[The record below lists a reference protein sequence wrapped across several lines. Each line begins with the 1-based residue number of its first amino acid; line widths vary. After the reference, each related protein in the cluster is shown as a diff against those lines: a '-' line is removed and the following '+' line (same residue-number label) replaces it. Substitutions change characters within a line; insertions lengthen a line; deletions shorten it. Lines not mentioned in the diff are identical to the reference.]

1 MSGIQSE
8 KIGEEFEQDRSKMI
22 EMKATN
28 NLYEGKSYTI
38 SEFRHELGIP
48 LILARK
54 LITWGYVEVQK
65 TADGTIKI
73 TESELRETREYL
85 QNPWYKMK
93 LFVRA
98 LGPGIITG
106 AADDDPSGIGTYSS
120 VGAQFGFGLIWLAPW
135 LLPLMTAVQ
144 EACARIG
151 IVTNKGLA
159 GVLLRH
165 YKKWLVLLIVSLLI
179 IANVA
184 NIGAD
189 ISAMTASIK
198 LLWPAQI
205 PFSFTITAISLTV
218 VIILMEVMIPYKNY
232 AKFLKWLCLSL
243 FAYIITGFII
253 HPDWARIFREA
264 LVPHIV
270 FNKEY
275 IFAIVA
281 VFGTTISPY
290 LFFWQTSEEVEEKK
304 IAGKIDGDG
313 NKISFKLTDRIGRM
327 RTDVR
332 TGMIFANLTFFF
344 IVLTTAKVLAGNGI
358 GNIESAEQA
367 AMALRPLAGNQ
378 AFLLF
383 ALGILG
389 TGLLAIPVLAGSGAY
404 ALAELMN
411 WREGLEE
418 KFSRAKAFYLVIAIS
433 ILVGL
438 AINFIGISPMKAL
451 YYSAF
456 LNGVISIPLL
466 YVIMI
471 VGNDKQIMGRETHPG
486 WVKFFGWAAFWFA
499 ACSFVLI
506 ILLNIFK

>member
-1 MSGIQSE
+1 MAEDKDNKLGSE
-8 KIGEEFEQDRSKMI
+8 VSKT
-22 EMKATN
+22 KLFT
-28 NLYEGKSYTI
+28 L

-54 LITWGYVEVQK
+54 LIVWGYVEVVRA
-65 TADGTIKI
+65 ADGTIQI
-73 TESELRETREYL
+73 TEGELEETKVFL
-85 QNPWYKMK
+85 KNPWYRTK
-93 LFVRA
+93 LFFKA

-151 IVTNKGLA
+151 IVTNRGLA
-159 GVLLRH
+159 GVLLKH
-165 YKKWLVLLIVSLLI
+165 YKKWAVFGIVALLI

-189 ISAMTASIK
+189 ISAMAASIR
-198 LLWPAQI
+198 LLI
-205 PFSFTITAISLTV
+205 PVNFTITAIVLTV
-218 VIILMEVMIPYKNY
+218 LIIAIEIAIPYKNY
-232 AKFLKWLCLSL
+232 AKILKWLALSL

-253 HPDWARIFREA
+253 HPDWAMIFREA
-264 LVPHIV
+264 LIPQMT
-270 FNKEY
+270 FNKTY
-275 IFAIVA
+275 VFAIIA

-290 LFFWQTSEEVEEKK
+290 LFFWQASEEVEENKLIGK
-304 IAGKIDGDG
+304 SKIDADG
-313 NKISFKLTDRIGRM
+313 EPISHKLNDRIGRM

-344 IVLTTAKVLAGNGI
+344 IVLTTAKVLNANGVTS
-358 GNIESAEQA
+358 IESAEQA
-367 AMALRPLAGNQ
+367 AMALRPFAGDQ

-383 ALGILG
+383 ALGIIG

-411 WREGLEE
+411 WREGLEN
-418 KFSRAKAFYLVIAIS
+418 KFSRAKAFYCVITLS
-433 ILVGL
+433 ILIGL
-438 AINFIGISPMKAL
+438 AINFIGINPMKAL

-456 LNGVISIPLL
+456 LNGVIAVPLL
-466 YVIMI
+466 FVIMV
-471 VGNDKQIMGRETHPG
+471 VGNDKRIMGRETHPA
-486 WVKFFGWAAFWFA
+486 WVKVFGWAAFAFA
-499 ACSFVLI
+499 AVAVLAMI
-506 ILLNIFK
+506 IMSVIK

>member
-1 MSGIQSE
+1 MAEDKPNFKSGFEEGYE
-8 KIGEEFEQDRSKMI
+8 KGQ
-22 EMKATN
+22 
-28 NLYEGKSYTI
+28 KSFTL

-48 LILARK
+48 LVQARK
-54 LITWGYVEVQK
+54 MISWGHVKVIE

-73 TESELRETREYL
+73 TESELVETKAFLR
-85 QNPWYKMK
+85 NPWSRSK
-93 LFVRA
+93 LFLRA

-120 VGAQFGFGLIWLAPW
+120 IGAQFGFGLLWLAPW

-159 GVLLRH
+159 GVLLKH
-165 YKKWLVLLIVSLLI
+165 YKKWAVFVVVALLI

-189 ISAMTASIK
+189 ISAMTASIR
-198 LLWPAQI
+198 LLI
-205 PFSFTITAISLTV
+205 PVNFTITAIVLTIL
-218 VIILMEVMIPYKNY
+218 IIAVEIAVPYRLYSKIL
-232 AKFLKWLCLSL
+232 KFLALSL
-243 FAYIITGFII
+243 FAYIITGFVI
-253 HPDWARIFREA
+253 HPDWLLVFKEA
-264 LVPHIV
+264 LIPQLTI
-270 FNKEY
+270 NKTY

-304 IAGKIDGDG
+304 MGLKVDEEGHPIPH
-313 NKISFKLTDRIGRM
+313 KLTDRIAHM

-332 TGMIFANLTFFF
+332 TGMVFANLTFFF
-344 IVLTTAKVLAGNGI
+344 IVLTTAKVLNANGI
-358 GNIESAEQA
+358 MNIESAEQA
-367 AMALRPLAGNQ
+367 ALALKPLAGNQ

-383 ALGILG
+383 ALGIIG

-404 ALAELMN
+404 ALAEMMN
-411 WREGLEE
+411 WREGLEQ
-418 KFSRAKAFYLVIAIS
+418 KFSRARAFYLVITAS
-433 ILVGL
+433 IVIGL
-438 AINFIGISPMKAL
+438 LINFIGINPMKAL

-456 LNGVISIPLL
+456 LNGVIAVPLL

-471 VGNDKQIMGRETHPG
+471 VGNDKRIMGAETHPA
-486 WVKFFGWAAFWFA
+486 WVKFFGWFAFVFA
-499 ACSFVLI
+499 AVAVLAMLVLSFTR
-506 ILLNIFK
+506 

>member
-1 MSGIQSE
+1 MEKDQSDFKSGFEEGFE
-8 KIGEEFEQDRSKMI
+8 KGQKLF
-22 EMKATN
+22 T
-28 NLYEGKSYTI
+28 L
-38 SEFRHELGIP
+38 SEFRRELGIP
-48 LILARK
+48 LVLARK
-54 LITWGYVEVQK
+54 LVVWGYVKVVR

-73 TESELRETREYL
+73 TETELLETKEFL
-85 QNPWYKMK
+85 KNPWYKSR
-93 LFVRA
+93 LFIKA

-120 VGAQFGFGLIWLAPW
+120 VGAQFGFGLLWLAPW

-165 YKKWLVLLIVSLLI
+165 YKKWAVFLVVLLLI

-189 ISAMTASIK
+189 ISAMTASIR
-198 LLWPAQI
+198 LLVPVN
-205 PFSFTITAISLTV
+205 FTVTAIVLTLL
-218 VIILMEVMIPYKNY
+218 IIIFEITIPYRLY
-232 AKFLKWLCLSL
+232 AKILKFLSLSL
-243 FAYIITGFII
+243 FAYIITGFVI
-253 HPDWARIFREA
+253 HPDWMLVFKEA
-264 LVPHIV
+264 LVPQLV
-270 FNKEY
+270 LNKTY
-275 IFAIVA
+275 LFAIVA

-290 LFFWQTSEEVEEKK
+290 LFFWQTSEEVEEARSGAKTDEEGHL
-304 IAGKIDGDG
+304 IPH
-313 NKISFKLTDRIGRM
+313 KLTDRIAHM

-332 TGMIFANLTFFF
+332 TGMVFANLTFFF

-358 GNIESAEQA
+358 TSIESAEQA
-367 AMALRPLAGNQ
+367 ALALKPLAGNQ

-383 ALGILG
+383 ALGIIG

-418 KFSRAKAFYLVIAIS
+418 KFSRAKAFYSVITIS
-433 ILVGL
+433 IVIGL
-438 AINFIGISPMKAL
+438 LINFIGINPMKAL

-456 LNGVISIPLL
+456 LNGVIAVPLL

-471 VGNDKQIMGRETHPG
+471 VGNDKKIMGSETHPA
-486 WVKFFGWAAFWFA
+486 WVKFFGWSAFIFSA
-499 ACSFVLI
+499 VAVLTMI
-506 ILLNIFK
+506 VLTLRK

>member
-1 MSGIQSE
+1 M
-8 KIGEEFEQDRSKMI
+8 
-22 EMKATN
+22 
-28 NLYEGKSYTI
+28 EGNKSSLGDDLQTKNAI
-38 SEFRHELGIP
+38 TGGNKLFTLSEFRRELGIP
-48 LILARK
+48 LVVARK
-54 LITWGYVEVQK
+54 LIIWGYVQVVE

-73 TESELRETREYL
+73 TETELNETKEFL
-85 QNPWYKMK
+85 KNPWQRTK
-93 LFVRA
+93 LFFRA

-165 YKKWLVLLIVSLLI
+165 YKKWVVFSIVVLLI

-189 ISAMTASIK
+189 ISAMAASIR
-198 LLWPAQI
+198 LLAPVN
-205 PFSFTITAISLTV
+205 FTATAIILTIL
-218 VIILMEVMIPYKNY
+218 IIAIEIAIPYKNY
-232 AKFLKWLCLSL
+232 AKILKWLALSL

-253 HPDWARIFREA
+253 HPDWAMIFKEA
-264 LVPHIV
+264 LIPQLT
-270 FNKEY
+270 FNKTY

-290 LFFWQTSEEVEEKK
+290 LFFWQTSEEVEENKLIGK
-304 IAGKIDGDG
+304 SKIDDQG
-313 NKISFKLTDRIGRM
+313 NPISHKLTDRIGHM

-332 TGMIFANLTFFF
+332 TGMIFANITFFF
-344 IVLTTAKVLAGNGI
+344 IVLTTAKVLNANGI
-358 GNIESAEQA
+358 TDIESAEQA
-367 AMALRPLAGNQ
+367 ALALRPFAGDQ

-383 ALGILG
+383 ALGIVG

-411 WREGLEE
+411 WREGLEQ
-418 KFSRAKAFYLVIAIS
+418 KFSRAKAFYCVITLS

-438 AINFIGISPMKAL
+438 GINFIGINPMKAL

-456 LNGVISIPLL
+456 LNGVIAVPLL
-466 YVIMI
+466 FVIMI
-471 VGNDKQIMGRETHPG
+471 VGNDKRIMGRETHPK
-486 WVKFFGWAAFWFA
+486 WVKVFGWSAFLFA
-499 ACSFVLI
+499 AIAVVAVVVLQ
-506 ILLNIFK
+506 FMK